1 MTKTETVETRLPF
14 VKQRNYCV
22 LSYGNQRKNINS
34 NLNMKE
40 IRDPLFS
47 AYAKF
52 SEKTITSYPLLKLI
66 TSLTVISEA
75 ATGGVLKNLERFTG
89 KHLSE
94 PLFY

>member
-1 MTKTETVETRLPF
+1 MEIEEETLTAILIWKKLGILYLVRPQNF
-14 VKQRNYCV
+14 QK
-22 LSYGNQRKNINS
+22 
-34 NLNMKE
+34 
-40 IRDPLFS
+40 
-47 AYAKF
+47 
-52 SEKTITSYPLLKLI
+52 KTITSYPLLKLM